1 MQPLAEE
8 LRSEV
13 EAAQLRLRAID
24 EGAASAD
31 RGAGKWVAKEIL
43 GHLID
48 SAANNHQRF
57 VRAPLADPFVWPG
70 YAQNGWVAAHGYRDR
85 RWAELV
91 DLWTALNRHLACV
104 IESVPAS
111 ALPIRCRIGDDEPV
125 TLEWLM
131 RDYLRHLRHHLAQIL
146 PPRA

>member
-1 MQPLAEE
+1 MRSLAAQ

-13 EAAQLRLRAID
+13 DLACVQLRVLD
-24 EGAASAD
+24 ESAASAD
-31 RGAGKWVAKEIL
+31 RGAGKWVPKEIL

-57 VRAPLADPFVWPG
+57 VRASFQDPFVWPG
-70 YAQNGWVAAHGYRDR
+70 YEQNAWVRAHRYRDR
-85 RWAELV
+85 TWAELL
-91 DLWTALNRHLACV
+91 DLWVTLNRHVAYA

-111 ALPIRCRIGDDEPV
+111 ALQTRCIIGNGQPV

-131 RDYLRHLRHHLAQIL
+131 ADYLRHMRHHLAQIL
-146 PPRA
+146 PGT